1 MPHLL
6 RTTALA
12 GAAALL
18 AGLAPAADMTFTP
31 ASGSGVVIYSAPNAP
46 AVQVQPDGKV
56 QVPGLPGTPATATA
70 AVCHDAAG
78 TLQRCD
84 PAALTGPA
92 GPMGLQGP
100 PGQPGPQGQPGAA
113 GADGANG
120 TAGANGTHGQN
131 ALLRVTPEPAGT
143 NCATSGQKVEVGVDA
158 NGNDTLDAGEIDDA
172 QTAYV
177 CNGAKG
183 DPGQK
188 GDPGLKG
195 DPGTNGNNGLPGAPG
210 TNGAPGASAV
220 LTMETVSPGSTCTNG
235 GQRITYGIAG
245 AATETRYV
253 CNGVNGAP
261 GAPGSNGGLSGVV
274 HGCFT
279 DDTPRGTNPLN
290 IVSGATLYTVG
301 KSVIASV
308 PTYTIGFSAPF
319 ADTAYTVLLDGRSAT
334 GRALAL
340 KATKTVAS
348 LVVPQGWL
356 DEGLEANDPLNIC
369 FMLTR

>member
-31 ASGSGVVIYSAPNAP
+31 ASGSGVVIYSAPSAP
-46 AVQVQPDGKV
+46 ALQVQPDGKV
-56 QVPGLPGTPATATA
+56 QLPGLPGTPATATT

-84 PAALTGPA
+84 PAALAGPA
-92 GPMGLQGP
+92 GPIGLQGP
-100 PGQPGPQGQPGAA
+100 PGPQGIPGLQGLPGTDGAPGADGGNGNNGSDGADGKNALLALTTEAA
-113 GADGANG
+113 GANCANG
-120 TAGANGTHGQN
+120 
-131 ALLRVTPEPAGT
+131 
-143 NCATSGQKVEVGVDA
+143 GQKVEVGVDA
-158 NGNDTLDAGEIDDA
+158 NDNGTLEAGEIDDT
-172 QTAYV
+172 QTAYI
-177 CNGAKG
+177 CHGAKG
-183 DPGQK
+183 EQ
-188 GDPGLKG
+188 GDPGSTGPKG
-195 DPGTNGNNGLPGAPG
+195 TDGINGLPGNPGAPG
-210 TNGAPGASAV
+210 TPGASAV
-220 LTMETVSPGSTCTNG
+220 LTMEAAPIGNCPNG
-235 GQRITYGIAG
+235 GQRVTYGVG
-245 AATETRYV
+245 ATTQTTFV
-253 CNGVNGAP
+253 CNGLN

-308 PTYTIGFSAPF
+308 PTYTIGFSPPF

-369 FMLTR
+369 FMLTH